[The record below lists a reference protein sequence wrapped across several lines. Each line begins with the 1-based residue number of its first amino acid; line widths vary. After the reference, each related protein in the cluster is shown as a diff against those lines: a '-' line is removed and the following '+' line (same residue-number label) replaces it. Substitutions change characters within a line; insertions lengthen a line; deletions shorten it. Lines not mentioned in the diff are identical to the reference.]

1 MRVPTRSGPEYLS
14 LAFWLPSF
22 PRCHTRLSVVRNGSM
37 SRLGHVDYGNT
48 LFDDAVAASSKR
60 RYIKLTSVHRRLPHQ
75 TSAEVCISFC
85 NLCAAKQTLGLHIP
99 ALNLA
104 PYITLRE
111 CLPPYG
117 QNIPRTNEEPKPRT
131 ARNLSPKELQ
141 AKEYSKPG
149 LTTNR
154 ES

>member
-1 MRVPTRSGPEYLS
+1 MRVPTRSRPEYLS

-60 RYIKLTSVHRRLPHQ
+60 RHIKLTSVHRRLPHQ
-75 TSAEVCISFC
+75 TSAEVRTSFR

-99 ALNLA
+99 ATEPCTVYNSQRA
-104 PYITLRE
+104 PSAIRPKY
-111 CLPPYG
+111 PK
-117 QNIPRTNEEPKPRT
+117 NERGTKAPHSSKSEP
-131 ARNLSPKELQ
+131 
-141 AKEYSKPG
+141 
-149 LTTNR
+149 
-154 ES
+154 